1 MSIKEEVKKP
11 IVIDGIQYNFDS
23 DIRIKIKQFYKL
35 DLLERTKI
43 IKLAEMCDEKFKET
57 EQVDKAFTEK
67 FKKLSDTI
75 NIKENG
81 DVDFTISGNILLNG
95 QNVKNEA
102 TGDVRSNGN
111 NTFTGINTFNNINL
125 KGQISFLNNPL
136 FTFSNMNI
144 GSGTQS
150 VFNLGN
156 TNFPLNLLA
165 KDNKVMIN
173 GKDIG
178 NSSSAEVIYD
188 GVLKIPIPNGE
199 SYSDMGMNI
208 DYSYAHLVNGK
219 EYSFIY
225 FLIEDDSNADFNL
238 MISWSEKNYSI
249 NFVIPAGIK
258 TIFKNI
264 TTQNSNFLLQIDD
277 KQKKISFTYMSKF
290 VDYFCIKK
298 IVIF

>member
-57 EQVDKAFTEK
+57 EQSDKTFAEK

-81 DVDFTISGNILLNG
+81 DVDFTISGNLLLNG
-95 QNVKNEA
+95 QNIKNES
-102 TGDVRSNGN
+102 TGDVTSNGN

-125 KGQISFLNNPL
+125 KGQISFSNNPL
-136 FTFSNMNI
+136 FTFKYMNV
-144 GSGTQS
+144 GSGMQS
-150 VFNLGN
+150 VFQLGN

-165 KDNKVMIN
+165 KDDKVMIN
-173 GKDIG
+173 GKAIG
-178 NSSSAEVIYD
+178 NSASTEVIYD
-188 GVLKIPIPNGE
+188 GILKVPVPSEGLNG
-199 SYSDMGMNI
+199 DTGAVI

-225 FLIEDDSNADFNL
+225 FLIEDDINDTFNF
-238 MISWSEKNYSI
+238 MINYSNSRYCL
-249 NFVIPAGIK
+249 NFIVPAGVKSIS
-258 TIFKNI
+258 KNVAS
-264 TTQNSNFLLQIDD
+264 NCNFLVQIDD
-277 KQKKISFTYMSKF
+277 KQKKISFSFNHKF
-290 VDYFCIKK
+290 TDYLCIKK

>member
-43 IKLAEMCDEKFKET
+43 IKLAEICDEKFKET
-57 EQVDKAFTEK
+57 EQKNKTFTEK

-81 DVDFTISGNILLNG
+81 DVDFTISGNLLLNG
-95 QNVKNEA
+95 QSIKNEA
-102 TGDVRSNGN
+102 TGDVTSNGN

-156 TNFPLNLLA
+156 TNFSLNLLA

-188 GVLKIPIPNGE
+188 GILKIPIPSE
-199 SYSDMGMNI
+199 ISYGDLGTVI
-208 DYSYAHLVNGK
+208 DYNYAHLINGK

-225 FLIEDDSNADFNL
+225 FLIEDDTNTTFDYK
-238 MISWSEKNYSI
+238 INYSEERYCI
-249 NFVIPAGIK
+249 NFIVPADVKSIS
-258 TIFKNI
+258 KNAV
-264 TTQNSNFLLQIDD
+264 SYCSLLVQVDD
-277 KQKKISFTYMSKF
+277 KQKKISFSFKDKIA
-290 VDYFCIKK
+290 DYLCIKK

>member
-1 MSIKEEVKKP
+1 MSIKEEVKKT
-11 IVIDGIQYNFDS
+11 IVIDGIQYNFDG

-57 EQVDKAFTEK
+57 EQKNKTFTEK
-67 FKKLSDTI
+67 FKKLNDTI

-95 QNVKNEA
+95 QNIKNEA
-102 TGDVRSNGN
+102 TGDVISNGN
-111 NTFTGINTFNNINL
+111 NTFTGINTFNNIDL

-150 VFNLGN
+150 VFNLGS

-188 GVLKIPIPNGE
+188 GVLKIPVPSEALN
-199 SYSDMGMNI
+199 SDMGAVI
-208 DYSYAHLVNGK
+208 DYNYAYLVNGK

-225 FLIEDDSNADFNL
+225 FLIEDDTNTTFDSK
-238 MISWSEKNYSI
+238 IKYSQERYSI
-249 NFVIPAGIK
+249 NILVPAGVKSIS
-258 TIFKNI
+258 KNAVAYC
-264 TTQNSNFLLQIDD
+264 SLLVQVDD
-277 KQKKISFTYMSKF
+277 KQKKISFSSNYKIA
-290 VDYFCIKK
+290 DYLCIKK

>member
-1 MSIKEEVKKP
+1 MSIKEEVKKT
-11 IVIDGIQYNFDS
+11 IVIDGIQYNFDG

-43 IKLAEMCDEKFKET
+43 IKLAEICDEKFKET
-57 EQVDKAFTEK
+57 EQKNKTFAEK
-67 FKKLSDTI
+67 FKKLNDTI

-102 TGDVRSNGN
+102 TGDVTSNGD

-188 GVLKIPIPNGE
+188 GVLKIPVPSEALN
-199 SYSDMGMNI
+199 SDMGAVI
-208 DYSYAHLVNGK
+208 DYNYAYLVNGK

-225 FLIEDDSNADFNL
+225 FLIEDDTNTTFDS
-238 MISWSEKNYSI
+238 MINYSQERYCI
-249 NFVIPAGIK
+249 NFIVPAGVKSIS
-258 TIFKNI
+258 KNAV
-264 TTQNSNFLLQIDD
+264 SYCSLLVQVDD
-277 KQKKISFTYMSKF
+277 KQKKISFSSNYKIA
-290 VDYFCIKK
+290 DYLCIKK